1 VGAIGF
7 ESGSGAP
14 HAADDRVVGQAARNT
29 RKEAGEF
36 GIMTFSGYRPFS
48 GELLDPLHLKGRTD
62 FELQVNREFRLP
74 TDVHL
79 PPESWV
85 LARRG
90 APLSLG
96 GDWRLSDNAAIGVIS
111 QLIWKIPER
120 FYYKADGDRFRYA
133 HDGAGRIIAR
143 QLDVKHCL
151 IGMLDLREI
160 DRRTIGAV
168 ERRGAVLMDLVD
180 FWVQMDVKTQLRYVD
195 QYAGQK
201 S

>member
-1 VGAIGF
+1 M
-7 ESGSGAP
+7 S
-14 HAADDRVVGQAARNT
+14 
-29 RKEAGEF
+29 
-36 GIMTFSGYRPFS
+36 FSTHRPFS
-48 GELLDPLHLKGRTD
+48 GEIFDPLHLKERTD
-62 FELQVNREFRLP
+62 FQVEINNEYRLP
-74 TDVHL
+74 TDVYL

-90 APLSLG
+90 TPLSLG
-96 GDWRLSDNAAIGVIS
+96 GDWRLSDNAAIGIIS
-111 QLIWKIPER
+111 QLVWKIREKL
-120 FYYKADGDRFRYA
+120 YYKADGDRFRYT

-143 QLDVKHCL
+143 QLEVKHCL

-160 DRRTIGAV
+160 DRRTIGVV

-180 FWVQMDVKTQLRYVD
+180 FWVQMDVKNQLRYVD